1 MSVDLESPLGFATFV
16 ANASNH
22 RKVFVPS
29 TFNMTSILKSVARQ
43 ESHDIVCDQD
53 FYELEAP
60 EATAVEYK
68 ERCTSVK
75 SAIVGGKGS
84 VSSSIFKADSAVID
98 PYTL

>member
-1 MSVDLESPLGFATFV
+1 MSLDLESPLGFATFV

-29 TFNMTSILKSVARQ
+29 TFNMSNILKSVARQ

-68 ERCTSVK
+68 ERCASVK

-84 VSSSIFKADSAVID
+84 VSSSDRKSVV
-98 PYTL
+98 

>member
-1 MSVDLESPLGFATFV
+1 MSVDLESTLGFATFV

-68 ERCTSVK
+68 ERCASVK

>member
-1 MSVDLESPLGFATFV
+1 
-16 ANASNH
+16 
-22 RKVFVPS
+22 
-29 TFNMTSILKSVARQ
+29 MTNILKSVARQ

-68 ERCTSVK
+68 ERCASVK